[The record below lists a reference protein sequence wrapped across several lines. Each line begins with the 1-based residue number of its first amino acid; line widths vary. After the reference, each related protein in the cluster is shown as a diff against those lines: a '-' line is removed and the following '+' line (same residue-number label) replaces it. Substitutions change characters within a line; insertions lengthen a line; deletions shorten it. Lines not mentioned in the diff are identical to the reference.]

1 MDMESRLSRVE
12 ATLEMHQ
19 RDIQRLYEAISEL
32 RKLMLERFDQID
44 QRFIEERKYT
54 DQRINEL
61 QAQFTAQFSEM
72 RREASVNMRWMV
84 GMWLSTMG
92 MIMGLAGRVFGI
104 Y

>member
-44 QRFIEERKYT
+44 QRFIEERKYV
-54 DQRINEL
+54 DLRIGEL
-61 QAQFTAQFSEM
+61 QAQLNEM